1 MLVDMP
7 HALSMA
13 VHIGHSRAS
22 QGRPAG
28 LLPCHVLRW
37 GHLLHNGWP
46 HGRVDLARR
55 RRESSRHRRKD
66 RFVAFGGAAHCVL
79 PCGMSI
85 VGGSGLDAAH
95 AGVPVVNVAAMR
107 MVGVPIFKTLHWRRG
122 TSVGGWRRSYRGSR
136 LAGANASSA
145 AAATLLA
152 WVRMWRKM
160 LLQLLHIHAVLLH

>member
-46 HGRVDLARR
+46 HGRVYLARR
-55 RRESSRHRRKD
+55 MRDSSRHRRKD
-66 RFVAFGGAAHCVL
+66 CFVFVFVLLLLFCV
-79 PCGMSI
+79 
-85 VGGSGLDAAH
+85 
-95 AGVPVVNVAAMR
+95 VVV
-107 MVGVPIFKTLHWRRG
+107 VLFVVLFVVCCLLWLF
-122 TSVGGWRRSYRGSR
+122 GGWRRNRRGSR
-136 LAGANASSA
+136 LVGAAAGCA
-145 AAATLLA
+145 AAAALLA
-152 WVRMWRKM
+152 GVRMWREM